1 MLYLLPR
8 LSLPPKTRGRLRW
21 QGEGDLVGHVGSSS
35 KTSVQVFCTG
45 AILGGKAS
53 RWLNSLFRAF
63 YWVANTTNSRIQAFK
78 FLDISFVTASVA
90 GHVAGT
96 AALALGGLSL
106 QNLRPLGMRKSRG
119 IGRGRA
125 RNFTKL
131 GKAQLK
137 A

>member
-1 MLYLLPR
+1 MAG
-8 LSLPPKTRGRLRW
+8 RG
-21 QGEGDLVGHVGSSS
+21 GFSGACSGH
-35 KTSVQVFCTG
+35 
-45 AILGGKAS
+45 
-53 RWLNSLFRAF
+53 
-63 YWVANTTNSRIQAFK
+63 
-78 FLDISFVTASVA
+78 VA

-106 QNLRPLGMRKSRG
+106 QNLRALWARKGLGF
-119 IGRGRA
+119 GRGRA

>member
-8 LSLPPKTRGRLRW
+8 LYLPPKTRGRLRW
-21 QGEGDLVGHVGSSS
+21 QGEGDLVGHV
-35 KTSVQVFCTG
+35 
-45 AILGGKAS
+45 
-53 RWLNSLFRAF
+53 
-63 YWVANTTNSRIQAFK
+63 
-78 FLDISFVTASVA
+78 A
-90 GHVAGT
+90 GHAAGT

-106 QNLRPLGMRKSRG
+106 QNLRALWARKGRG
-119 IGRGRA
+119 FGRGRA